1 MNSYCRC
8 RKADTADLSFQQA
21 NSAAQKEIQS
31 ASDALTS
38 SFTDQ
43 QGSTPESLNSLAL
56 SRLDRWQQAHPSASG
71 FQVTTTAA
79 I

>member
-1 MNSYCRC
+1 MKSYCRC
-8 RKADTADLSFQQA
+8 RKGENADRSLQQA
-21 NSAAQKEIQS
+21 NSAAQKEIQT
-31 ASDALTS
+31 ASDSLTS
-38 SFTDQ
+38 SFTDE